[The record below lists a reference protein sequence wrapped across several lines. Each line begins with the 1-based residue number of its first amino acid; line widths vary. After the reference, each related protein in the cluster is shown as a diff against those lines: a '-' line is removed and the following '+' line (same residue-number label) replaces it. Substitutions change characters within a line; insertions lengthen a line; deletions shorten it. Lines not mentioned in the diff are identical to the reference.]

1 MRPLKP
7 RLTPLEDSQWDEEI
21 VPLRDA
27 MKAFGGGRVFNIFST
42 VGRHP
47 KLLKN
52 WMVFGTQILNKST
65 LPAREREL
73 VILRTGWLCQA
84 VYEWGQHVAIGKQCG
99 LTDAEIVRITKGPEA
114 AGWNELD
121 TLLLQAT
128 DELLDDHCIT
138 DATWNALSAKL
149 DTKQMLD
156 LLFTIGQ
163 YTLVSMVLNSLG
175 VELDPGLSG
184 FPAGGDR

>member
-1 MRPLKP
+1 MRPAKL
-7 RLTPLEDSQWDEEI
+7 RLEPLADSAWDEELA
-21 VPLRDA
+21 PLRDA

-42 VGRHP
+42 VAHHP

-52 WMVFGTQILNKST
+52 WMVFGTQILNKSS
-65 LPAREREL
+65 LPPREREL

-84 VYEWGQHVAIGKQCG
+84 VYEWGQHVAIAKQCG
-99 LTDAEIVRITKGPEA
+99 LSDEEIVRITKGPNA
-114 AGWNELD
+114 PGWSDLD
-121 TLLLQAT
+121 KLLLQAA
-128 DELLDDHCIT
+128 DELNADHCVS
-138 DATWNALSAKL
+138 DATWKALSAKL

-175 VELDPGLSG
+175 IELDPGLSG
-184 FPAGGDR
+184 FPGER

>member
-1 MRPLKP
+1 MRPSKP
-7 RLTPLEDSQWDEEI
+7 RIEPLDEKQWDQEI
-21 VPLRDA
+21 QPLMEL

-42 VGRHP
+42 AAHHP

-73 VILRTGWLCQA
+73 LILRTGWLCQA

-99 LTDAEIVRITKGPEA
+99 LTDEEIERITKGPNA
-114 AGWNELD
+114 PGWNDLD
-121 TLLLQAT
+121 KLLLQAA
-128 DELLDDHCIT
+128 DELQSDHCVSDT
-138 DATWNALSAKL
+138 TWKALSAKL

-156 LLFTIGQ
+156 LLFTVGQ

-184 FPAGGDR
+184 FPRR

>member
-1 MRPLKP
+1 MRPSKP
-7 RLTPLEDSQWDEEI
+7 RLEPLDDSQWDEEI
-21 VPLRDA
+21 KPLHDV

-42 VGRHP
+42 VAHHP

-84 VYEWGQHVAIGKQCG
+84 QYEWGQHVAIGKQCG
-99 LTDAEIVRITKGPEA
+99 LTDEEIDRITQGPDA
-114 AGWNELD
+114 DGWNDLD
-121 TLLLQAT
+121 RALLQAT
-128 DELLDDHCIT
+128 DEMQGDFCIT
-138 DATWNALSAKL
+138 DATWKRLSAKL

-156 LLFTIGQ
+156 LLFTVGQ
-163 YTLVSMVLNSLG
+163 YMLVSTVLNSLG

-184 FPAGGDR
+184 FPPTDA